1 MDERLLDMMPVM
13 AMSDEYIQQMVASE
27 VVIAAVDMHDVSAI
41 LDERV
46 KTFASGMVLGYQVG
60 WVMAVTII

>member
-1 MDERLLDMMPVM
+1 M

-46 KTFASGMVLGYQVG
+46 KTIASGMVLGYQVG
-60 WVMAVTII
+60 WVMAGTII